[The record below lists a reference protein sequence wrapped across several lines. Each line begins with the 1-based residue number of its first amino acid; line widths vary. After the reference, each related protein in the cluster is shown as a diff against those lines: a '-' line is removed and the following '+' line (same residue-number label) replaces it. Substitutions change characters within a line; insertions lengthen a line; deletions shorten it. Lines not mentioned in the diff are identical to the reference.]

1 MQILI
6 VISHFIILIVYFDY
20 RYQFNPMFFQT
31 SVTAQILLKALTN
44 LPHTDFTLCK
54 CLIDAVRVSHHS
66 LELVFF
72 GGNLVCNFFTNS
84 MNKLE
89 EWCQKGNAHT
99 GADLIPVPGGGG
111 VHVTISSLGD
121 MISRFSKNPKYE
133 LRYYIYFLSRRFN
146 LKHIIYKYCIS
157 YLLFLKFFLIHKCNM
172 RLKSVW

>member
-89 EWCQKGNAHT
+89 E
-99 GADLIPVPGGGG
+99 
-111 VHVTISSLGD
+111 
-121 MISRFSKNPKYE
+121 
-133 LRYYIYFLSRRFN
+133 
-146 LKHIIYKYCIS
+146 
-157 YLLFLKFFLIHKCNM
+157 
-172 RLKSVW
+172 